1 MNIIFAIFLFG
12 DIWGFAGMLI
22 GVPLFAVIYHLIT
35 NAVFAGL
42 DKRGQREMEYEYRDE
57 YPDKDTIKQAK
68 IDEKEARRQERAM
81 KKQAK
86 ENGFEVILLNSG
98 LLRNDAHSF
107 YESQGYSKNS
117 YGFIKKL

>member
-1 MNIIFAIFLFG
+1 MKQL
-12 DIWGFAGMLI
+12 FAGMLI

-42 DKRGQREMEYEYRDE
+42 DKRGQKEMEYEYRDE

-86 ENGFEVILLNSG
+86 EHV
-98 LLRNDAHSF
+98 
-107 YESQGYSKNS
+107 K
-117 YGFIKKL
+117 